1 MPYPSKTDPGQILET
16 AIQILERD
24 GREALSMRKLAEAL
38 GVQAPS
44 LYRHYADKTT
54 LEQAIAARAAT
65 QLHDVLQNAI
75 RPLRS
80 ASKVLHQSART
91 YCAFAR
97 EHRELYDL
105 MMTGFTPANVP
116 EGKTLWNLVLEIIGR
131 ITGNPDDTAAA
142 VALWSFLHGF
152 VTLEQG
158 GLFGPSGP
166 RNALEVGIDA
176 LIVGLP
182 NTRSEPRLT
191 IPRVARAFRSVR
203 ANS

>member
-1 MPYPSKTDPGQILET
+1 MPYPAKTDPDQILET
-16 AIQILERD
+16 AIQILEQD

-38 GVQAPS
+38 DLKAPS
-44 LYRHYADKTT
+44 LYRHFADRNA

-65 QLHDVLQNAI
+65 QLRDSLENAI

-91 YCAFAR
+91 YCEFVR

-105 MMTGFTPANVP
+105 MMTGFTPANAS
-116 EGKTLWNLVLEIIGR
+116 EGKALWNLVLEIIAR
-131 ITGNPDDTAAA
+131 ITGNPDDTSAA

-152 VTLEQG
+152 VTLEHN

-166 RNALEVGIDA
+166 QRALEVGIEA

-182 NTRSEPRLT
+182 KS
-191 IPRVARAFRSVR
+191 
-203 ANS
+203 